1 MTAFAWGA
9 PPARARIRVE
19 PEDFRVIEELG
30 HKPDG
35 DGEHLWLWLE
45 KREQNTAFVATELA
59 RAAGVH
65 PRQVSFAGLKDR
77 NAVTRQYFSIHL
89 PGRPDPD
96 WASWSLDGVAIL
108 KASRSSRKI
117 QRGRL
122 AGNRFELVL
131 RQLDGDLDAL
141 AERLQIVSDHGVPNG
156 FGEQR
161 FGGNNLAR
169 ARALFSG
176 ELRRKP
182 SKNKRGFYLSAAR
195 SLLFNRVLA
204 ERIAEGS
211 WNCLLPGDVA
221 MLDGSHSWFRADPED
236 SEQQQRCAALDIHPT
251 GPLFGE
257 GEQAVTGS
265 AAEIEDR
272 VLAKEP
278 VLVQGLLQF
287 RLQAQRRALRMR
299 VRDLAWTFDP
309 EQQALQLGFGLGQ
322 GSYATSVLRELV
334 DYESV

>member
-1 MTAFAWGA
+1 MTPYAWGP
-9 PPARARIRVE
+9 PPARASIRSR
-19 PEDFRVIEELG
+19 PEDFRVIEDLG
-30 HKPDG
+30 HAPSG
-35 DGEHLWLWLE
+35 EGEHMWLWVE

-59 RAAGVH
+59 RLAKVH

-77 NAVTRQYFSIHL
+77 NAVTSQYFSIHL

-96 WASWSLDGVAIL
+96 WSDWALEGVRL
-108 KASRSSRKI
+108 LEGTRSHRKI

-131 RQLDGDLDAL
+131 RDLDGDLEAL
-141 AERLQIVSDHGVPNG
+141 EARLVQVRDHGAPNG

-169 ARALFSG
+169 ARALFAG

-195 SLLFNRVLA
+195 SLLFNQVLA
-204 ERIAEGS
+204 ERMGQGT
-211 WNCLLPGDVA
+211 WNRLIPGDVA
-221 MLDGSHSWFRADPED
+221 MLDGSHSWFKADPAD
-236 SEQQQRCAALDIHPT
+236 LEQVQRCTDLDIHPT
-251 GPLFGE
+251 GPLVGE
-257 GEQAVTGS
+257 GENPVSDQ
-265 AAEIEDR
+265 AAEIEAR
-272 VLAKEP
+272 ITEAEP
-278 VLVQGLLQF
+278 DLVQGLHHF

-299 VRDLAWTFDP
+299 IQHLTWQLNPTQRELHLTFN
-309 EQQALQLGFGLGQ
+309 LGQ

-334 DYESV
+334 DYSTP